1 MPEEIK
7 ALGDRVLIAF
17 VRGEPPILC
26 QRIDYR
32 EREEWKQTWD
42 ENPLQHT
49 RNMDNSF
56 LERLKKYLKTT
67 SY

>member
-32 EREEWKQTWD
+32 DRKEWNQAWD
-42 ENPLQHT
+42 ENPLHKN
-49 RNMDNSF
+49 RVEN
-56 LERLKKYLKTT
+56 
-67 SY
+67 